1 MKTRVL
7 LVDDHALT
15 LIGMRCLVSA
25 YDDLQIVGQAQ
36 DADGLLTQLENQPCD
51 LLITDLMMPDSQ
63 QADGLRLVQRVRRR
77 YPELQIIVVTML
89 NNPALISS
97 LLKLGIRGLVSKR
110 GVLNDLPKAIRHVG
124 RRPFLSHSIE
134 HLLDL
139 GEAEHGKPLA
149 SLSELTPREV
159 EVLRLYGSGLAIG
172 EIALRLCRSK
182 QTVSAQKSSAMRKL
196 GLDTNAGLYLYIQ
209 ESGLA

>member
-15 LIGMRCLVSA
+15 LIGMRCLLGA
-25 YDDLQIVGQAQ
+25 FDDLQIVGQAQ
-36 DADGLLTQLENQPCD
+36 DADGLLTQLDTHPCD

-63 QADGLRLVQRVRRR
+63 QADGLRLVQKVRRR
-77 YPELQIIVVTML
+77 YPQLQIIVVTML

-110 GVLNDLPKAIRHVG
+110 GVLNDLPKAIRHGG
-124 RRPFLSHSIE
+124 RRPFLSHSIGY
-134 HLLDL
+134 LLDV
-139 GEAEHGKPLA
+139 GAAEHGKPLA
-149 SLSELTPREV
+149 SLEELTPREV

-182 QTVSAQKSSAMRKL
+182 QTISAQKSSAMRKL

-209 ESGLA
+209 EHGLA

>member
-1 MKTRVL
+1 
-7 LVDDHALT
+7 
-15 LIGMRCLVSA
+15 
-25 YDDLQIVGQAQ
+25 
-36 DADGLLTQLENQPCD
+36 
-51 LLITDLMMPDSQ
+51 MMPDSQ

-110 GVLNDLPKAIRHVG
+110 GVLNDLPKAIRHGG
-124 RRPFLSHSIE
+124 RRPFLSRSIE
-134 HLLDL
+134 HLLEV
-139 GEAEHGKPLA
+139 GQAGHGKPLA
-149 SLSELTPREV
+149 CLADLTPREV

-172 EIALRLCRSK
+172 EIALRLSRSK